1 MKKQSKHKRK
11 QNNVSIAK
19 TRFPISSRTTDISK
33 LKAFV
38 ENNLPQGSPLQVVFV
53 DEDDL
58 LSAEAFLAK
67 LPIWLKLIKLS
78 TRN

>member
-1 MKKQSKHKRK
+1 MRK
-11 QNNVSIAK
+11 QPKHQRILNEVKHSN
-19 TRFPISSRTTDISK
+19 TRIPINSKAVDISK

-38 ENNLPQGSPLQVVFV
+38 EDNFPPSSPLQVIFA
-53 DEDDL
+53 DEENL

-67 LPIWLKLIKLS
+67 LPVWLKLTKLS

>member
-1 MKKQSKHKRK
+1 MHNKANRYGSR
-11 QNNVSIAK
+11 I
-19 TRFPISSRTTDISK
+19 PINLRTVDISK

-38 ENNLPQGSPLQVVFV
+38 ENNFPPGSPLQVVFV

-67 LPIWLKLIKLS
+67 LPIWLRFTELS
-78 TRN
+78 TRV

>member
-1 MKKQSKHKRK
+1 MKKQ
-11 QNNVSIAK
+11 
-19 TRFPISSRTTDISK
+19 PISQRKCDAVKQRKKVPANLRVVDISK

-38 ENNLPQGSPLQVVFV
+38 EANFPPKSPLRIVLA
-53 DEDDL
+53 DEPDL

-67 LPIWLKLIKLS
+67 LPIWLKLTDLS